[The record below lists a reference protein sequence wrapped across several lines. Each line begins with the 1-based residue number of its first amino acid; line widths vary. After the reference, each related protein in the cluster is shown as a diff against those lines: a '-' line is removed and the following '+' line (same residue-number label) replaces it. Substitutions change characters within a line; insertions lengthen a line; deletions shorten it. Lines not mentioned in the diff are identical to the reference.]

1 MKFGRYVIALA
12 LSMLSSA
19 ASASA
24 QSVTATIDRAV
35 AAWSKV
41 KTARASFDQTL
52 TNALTGGTST
62 THGEFLQQRP
72 NRLSITFADDGGR
85 VVSDGRY
92 LWVYLP
98 ESTPGQVFK
107 RLTSGTEGAGGAPI
121 DITGDFLDAPRS
133 KYDISDSGRDTS
145 GEPAHILTL
154 VPKSGQPAPFT
165 RAKVWVSDK
174 DALIREFEVVETS
187 GVTRHVRLTS
197 IALNVPIER
206 SAFTFAVPKGVR
218 VVDQTK

>member
-1 MKFGRYVIALA
+1 MKLGRMAVGLA
-12 LSMLSSA
+12 LSA
-19 ASASA
+19 VASAGPLGA

-35 AAWSKV
+35 AAWSKA
-41 KTARASFDQTL
+41 KTARASFEQTL
-52 TNALTGGTST
+52 TNSLTGGSAT

-72 NRLSITFADDGGR
+72 DRLAIKFADDGGR
-85 VVSDGRY
+85 VVADGRF

-98 ESTPGQVFK
+98 ESSPGQVFK
-107 RLTSGTEGAGGAPI
+107 RLTSETDGGAPI
-121 DITGDFLDAPRS
+121 DITGQFLDEPRA
-133 KYDISDSGRDTS
+133 KYDISDAGRDTA
-145 GEPAHILTL
+145 GEPARILGL

-174 DALIREFEVVETS
+174 DALIREFEVVERS

-197 IALNVPIER
+197 LALNVPIDG
-206 SAFTFAVPKGVR
+206 SAFTFTVPKGAR